1 MNVAVRLD
9 RTAGLLAGQIYRQLR
24 DAVLDGRLRRNEALP
39 SSRELAEQLKV
50 SRNTVTA
57 AYDRLVAEG
66 YLTSR
71 AGAGTFVTTLSL
83 VEPVLSQLP
92 SGPLTPRAALQSMPV
107 PPDFGTAPEF
117 DFRVGAPDARLFPY
131 AAWRRLLA
139 GQFRLSA
146 VGTGMPVEPAG
157 HLGLRT
163 AIARHLRT
171 ARFIETNPQ
180 DVLVTC
186 GVQQALDLI
195 GRVLLEPG
203 ATAAVEEPGYA
214 PPRLVWEAQG
224 ARVIGVPIDEQGLI
238 VDALPADARLVYVTP
253 SHQYPTGV
261 ALSLRR
267 RVELLAWAQRHDA
280 AIVEDDYDSE
290 FRYTEQQLEPLH
302 SLDRSGRVLYVGS
315 FSKVLLPTLRLGFLL
330 HPPSLRHALHAAKFL
345 TDWHTGLPIQ
355 AAMADFVEQ
364 GVFARH
370 LRRVRRVYRQRHER
384 IAAALAGPLSAHFTA
399 MPSTAGLHLSAM
411 VREATVAD
419 ALIRAQ
425 AAGIGVASFSEI
437 ATAAPDSPG
446 IVFGYGM
453 IDARRIDEGLARL
466 HRCLDAV

>member
-1 MNVAVRLD
+1 VDVAVRLD
-9 RTAGLLAGQIYRQLR
+9 RTGGLAGQIYRQLR
-24 DAVLDGRLRRNEALP
+24 DAVLDGRLRRDEALP
-39 SSRELAEQLKV
+39 SSRELAEQLQV
-50 SRNTVTA
+50 SRNTVTT
-57 AYDRLVAEG
+57 AYERLTAEG
-66 YLTSR
+66 YLTGR
-71 AGAGTFVTTLSL
+71 PGAGTFVNALPL
-83 VEPVLSQLP
+83 AEPTVPQTP
-92 SGPLTPRAALQSMPV
+92 TGPLTPRPVWPSMPV
-107 PPDFGTAPEF
+107 PPDFSDAPEF

-131 AAWRRLLA
+131 AAWRRLLTD
-139 GQFRLSA
+139 QFRPAA
-146 VGTGMPVEPAG
+146 VGTGMPAEPAG
-157 HLGLRT
+157 HTGLRT
-163 AIARHLRT
+163 VIARHLRT
-171 ARFIETNPQ
+171 ARFIETHPQ

-203 ATAAVEEPGYA
+203 DTVAIEEPGYA

-224 ARVIGVPIDEQGLI
+224 AKVTGVPVDDQGLI

-315 FSKVLLPTLRLGFLL
+315 FSKVLLPTLRLGFLI
-330 HPPSLRHALHAAKFL
+330 HPPSLRHPLHAAKFL
-345 TDWHTGLPIQ
+345 TDWHTGLPLQ

-364 GVFARH
+364 GMFARH

-384 IAAALAGPLSAHFTA
+384 IAAALAGPLSAHLTVV
-399 MPSTAGLHLSAM
+399 PSTAGLHLSAM
-411 VREATVAD
+411 VRGATAAD
-419 ALIRAQ
+419 ALVRAR
-425 AAGIGVASFSEI
+425 AAGVGLASFPEI
-437 ATAAPDSPG
+437 ATAAPDPPG
-446 IVFGYGM
+446 VVFGYGM
-453 IDARRIDEGLARL
+453 IDAPRIDEGLALL
-466 HRCLDAV
+466 HRHLDAD

>member
-1 MNVAVRLD
+1 VEVAVRLD
-9 RTAGLLAGQIYRQLR
+9 RTGGLAGQIYRQLR
-24 DAVLDGRLRRNEALP
+24 DAVLDGRLRSGEALP

-50 SRNTVTA
+50 SRNTVTTA
-57 AYDRLVAEG
+57 FERLVAEG
-66 YLTSR
+66 YLTGR
-71 AGAGTFVTTLSL
+71 AGAGTFVNPLL
-83 VEPVLSQLP
+83 LAEPAVPQP
-92 SGPLTPRAALQSMPV
+92 PAGPLTPRAMWSQMPV
-107 PPDFGTAPEF
+107 PADFSDAPEF

-131 AAWRRLLA
+131 TAWRRLLTK
-139 GQFRLSA
+139 QLRPSA
-146 VGTGMPVEPAG
+146 VGTGMPAEPAG
-157 HLGLRT
+157 HFGLRT
-163 AIARHLRT
+163 LIARHLRT
-171 ARFIETNPQ
+171 ARTIEAHPQ

-203 ATAAVEEPGYA
+203 ATAAIEKPGYA
-214 PPRLVWEAQG
+214 PPKLVWEAQG
-224 ARVIGVPIDEQGLI
+224 ARVTGVPVDEQGLI
-238 VDALPADARLVYVTP
+238 VDALPAQARLVYVTP

-267 RVELLAWAQRHDA
+267 RIELLAWAQRHDA

-345 TDWHTGLPIQ
+345 ADWHTSLPIQ

-364 GVFARH
+364 GMFARH

-384 IAAALAGPLSAHFTA
+384 IAAALAGPLSAHLA
-399 MPSTAGLHLSAM
+399 AVPSAAGLHLSAM
-411 VREATVAD
+411 VRGATAAEALV
-419 ALIRAQ
+419 RAR
-425 AAGIGVASFSEI
+425 AAGVGVASFPEI
-437 ATAAPDSPG
+437 AAAAPDPPG
-446 IVFGYGM
+446 VVFGYGM
-453 IDARRIDEGLARL
+453 IDAHRIDEGLARL
-466 HRCLDAV
+466 HRCLDAG

>member
-1 MNVAVRLD
+1 VNVAIRLD
-9 RTAGLLAGQIYRQLR
+9 RTGGLAGQIYRQLR
-24 DAVLDGRLRRNEALP
+24 DAVLDGRLRRDEALP
-39 SSRELAEQLKV
+39 SSRELAEHLKV

-66 YLTSR
+66 CLTSR
-71 AGAGTFVTTLSL
+71 PGAGTFVNSLSL
-83 VEPVLSQLP
+83 TEPAVPQP
-92 SGPLTPRAALQSMPV
+92 PPGPLTPRALVQSMPV
-107 PPDFGTAPEF
+107 PPDFSTAPEF
-117 DFRVGAPDARLFPY
+117 DFRVGAPDSRLFPY
-131 AAWRRLLA
+131 ASWRRLLTD
-139 GQFRLSA
+139 QFRLSA

-163 AIARHLRT
+163 LIGRHLRT
-171 ARFIETNPQ
+171 ARFIETDPR

-214 PPRLVWEAQG
+214 PPRLIWAAQG
-224 ARVIGVPIDEQGLI
+224 ARVTGVPVDEQGLI
-238 VDALPADARLVYVTP
+238 VEALPADARLVYVTP

-345 TDWHTGLPIQ
+345 TDWHTGLPVQ
-355 AAMADFVEQ
+355 AAMADFLEQ
-364 GVFARH
+364 GMFVRH
-370 LRRVRRVYRQRHER
+370 LRRVRRVYRQRHDR
-384 IAAALAGPLSAHFTA
+384 IAAALAGPLSAHLTA
-399 MPSTAGLHLSAM
+399 VPSAAGLHLSAM
-411 VREATVAD
+411 VRGTGAAEALV
-419 ALIRAQ
+419 RAQ
-425 AAGIGVASFSEI
+425 AAGVGLASFPEI
-437 ATAAPDSPG
+437 AAAPPDPPG
-446 IVFGYGM
+446 VVFGYGM
-453 IDARRIDEGLARL
+453 IDERRIEEGLARL
-466 HRCLDAV
+466 QHCLDAD

>member
-1 MNVAVRLD
+1 VNVTVRLD
-9 RTAGLLAGQIYRQLR
+9 RAAGLAGQIYRQLR
-24 DAVLDGRLRRNEALP
+24 DAVLDGRLRRDEALP

-71 AGAGTFVTTLSL
+71 AGAGTFVNTLSF
-83 VEPVLSQLP
+83 VEPIRPELP
-92 SGPLTPRAALQSMPV
+92 SGPLTPRAVLQSMPV

-139 GQFRLSA
+139 NQFRLSA

-157 HLGLRT
+157 HFGLRT

-171 ARFIETNPQ
+171 ARFIETNPR

-195 GRVLLEPG
+195 GRVLLDPG
-203 ATAAVEEPGYA
+203 ATAAVEEPGYV

-224 ARVIGVPIDEQGLI
+224 ARVIGVPVDEQGLI
-238 VDALPADARLVYVTP
+238 DDALPADARLVYVTP

-267 RVELLAWAQRHDA
+267 RVELLTWAQRHDA

-419 ALIRAQ
+419 ALARAQ
-425 AAGIGVASFSEI
+425 AAGIGVASFPEI
-437 ATAAPDSPG
+437 ATAAPGSPG

-453 IDARRIDEGLARL
+453 IDAHRIDEGLARL
-466 HRCLDAV
+466 HRCLDAG

>member
-1 MNVAVRLD
+1 MEIAVRLD
-9 RTAGLLAGQIYRQLR
+9 RAGGLAGQIYRQLR
-24 DAVLDGRLRRNEALP
+24 DAVLDGRLRRDEALP
-39 SSRELAEQLKV
+39 SSRELAGQLKV
-50 SRNTVTA
+50 SRNTVTT
-57 AYDRLVAEG
+57 AYERLVAEG
-66 YLTSR
+66 YLIGR
-71 AGAGTFVTTLSL
+71 AGAGTFVNA
-83 VEPVLSQLP
+83 VPFAEPAVPQPP
-92 SGPLTPRAALQSMPV
+92 SGPLMPRAVWPSMPV
-107 PPDFGTAPEF
+107 PPDFGDAPEF

-139 GQFRLSA
+139 DQFRPSA
-146 VGTGMPVEPAG
+146 MGTGMPVEPAG

-163 AIARHLRT
+163 LIARHLRT
-171 ARFIETNPQ
+171 ARTIETRPQ
-180 DVLVTC
+180 DVLMTC

-203 ATAAVEEPGYA
+203 ATAAIEEPGYA
-214 PPRLVWEAQG
+214 PAKLVWEAQG
-224 ARVIGVPIDEQGLI
+224 VKVAGVPVDQEGLI

-290 FRYTEQQLEPLH
+290 FRYSEQQLEPLH
-302 SLDRSGRVLYVGS
+302 SIDRSGRVVYIGS

-364 GVFARH
+364 GMFARH
-370 LRRVRRVYRQRHER
+370 LRRVRRVYRERHER
-384 IAAALAGPLSAHFTA
+384 IAAALAGPLSAYFTVV
-399 MPSTAGLHLSAM
+399 PSAAGLHLSAM
-411 VREATVAD
+411 VRGATSAD
-419 ALIRAQ
+419 ALVRAR
-425 AAGIGVASFSEI
+425 AAGIGLAGFEEI
-437 ATAAPDSPG
+437 STATSGPPG
-446 IVFGYGM
+446 VVFGYGM
-453 IDARRIDEGLARL
+453 IDVHRIDEGLARL
-466 HRCLDAV
+466 HECLDAG

>member
-1 MNVAVRLD
+1 MEVAVRLD
-9 RTAGLLAGQIYRQLR
+9 RAGGLAGQIYRQLR
-24 DAVLDGRLRRNEALP
+24 DAVLDGRLRQGEALP

-50 SRNTVTA
+50 SRNTVTT
-57 AYDRLVAEG
+57 AYERLVAEG
-66 YLTSR
+66 YLTGR
-71 AGAGTFVTTLSL
+71 AGAGTFVSTLPL
-83 VEPVLSQLP
+83 TEPVVRQP
-92 SGPLTPRAALQSMPV
+92 PAGPLTPRSVWASMPV
-107 PPDFGTAPEF
+107 PPDFGEAPEF
-117 DFRVGAPDARLFPY
+117 DFRVGAPDVRLFPY
-131 AAWRRLLA
+131 AAWRRLLTK
-139 GQFRLSA
+139 QLRPSA

-157 HLGLRT
+157 HVGLR
-163 AIARHLRT
+163 ALMARHLRT
-171 ARFIETNPQ
+171 ARTIETDPR

-203 ATAAVEEPGYA
+203 ATAAIEEPGYA
-214 PPRLVWEAQG
+214 PPKLVWETQG
-224 ARVIGVPIDEQGLI
+224 ARVIGVPVDEQGLI

-267 RVELLAWAQRHDA
+267 RIELLAWARRHDA

-315 FSKVLLPTLRLGFLL
+315 FSKVLLPSLRLGFLV

-345 TDWHTGLPIQ
+345 TDWHTNLPIQ
-355 AAMADFVEQ
+355 ATMADFVEQ

-384 IAAALAGPLSAHFTA
+384 IAAALAGPLSAHLLA
-399 MPSTAGLHLSAM
+399 VPSAAGLHLSAM
-411 VREATVAD
+411 VRTATAAD
-419 ALIRAQ
+419 ALARAR
-425 AAGIGVASFSEI
+425 AAGIEVASFPEI
-437 ATAAPDSPG
+437 AAAAPDPPG
-446 IVFGYGM
+446 VVFGYGM
-453 IDARRIDEGLARL
+453 IDANRIDEGLAHL
-466 HRCLDAV
+466 HRYLNGG

>member
-1 MNVAVRLD
+1 MD